1 MCNVFLKR
9 LLIGSLITIA
19 LGCKHTTKIF
29 MQRIDECTY
38 DGRMNENTFYSFDTA
53 EFKISI
59 LLKYFREGI
68 KMDSAYDILV
78 NGDTLVT
85 YTLKDDNSK
94 VVFSLF
100 NLSKGKRNF
109 DVAYLQIRSDL
120 MVFKN
125 GIKINMSRSDFF
137 NTVGIKK
144 TDCDTF
150 DIDLDQKLSGR
161 YFRFVFSDEKLKSID
176 KEYVH

>member
-1 MCNVFLKR
+1 
-9 LLIGSLITIA
+9 
-19 LGCKHTTKIF
+19 

-38 DGRMNENTFYSFDTA
+38 DGRMNENIFYLFDTS
-53 EFKISI
+53 EFKIGI
-59 LLKYFREGI
+59 LTKYFKEGI
-68 KMDSAYDILV
+68 RMDSAYDKMI
-78 NGDTLVT
+78 NGDTIIT
-85 YTLKDDNSK
+85 YIFKDENSK

-100 NLSKGKRNF
+100 NLSKGRRSF

-137 NTVGIKK
+137 NTLGIKK

-150 DIDLDQKLSGR
+150 DINLDQKSSGR

-176 KEYVH
+176 KEYVQ

>member
-1 MCNVFLKR
+1 MGSIILKL

-19 LGCKHTTKIF
+19 VGCKHTKKPF

-38 DGRMNENTFYSFDTA
+38 DGRMNENTFYLFDTS
-53 EFKISI
+53 EFKII
-59 LLKYFREGI
+59 ALLKYFREGI
-68 KMDSAYDILV
+68 KMDSAYDKFI
-78 NGDTLVT
+78 NGDTIVT
-85 YTLKDDNSK
+85 YTFKDDNSK

-100 NLSKGKRNF
+100 NLSKGRRNF
-109 DVAYLQIRSDL
+109 DVSYLQIRSDL

-137 NTVGIKK
+137 NTLGIKK

-150 DIDLDQKLSGR
+150 DIDLGQKLSGR
-161 YFRFVFSDEKLKSID
+161 YFRFVFSDEKLKSIG
-176 KEYVH
+176 KEYVQ